1 MFSKVEEKIKS
12 LSMPDAVSGAEQP
25 HLSPPAKFILFPPA
39 GDRNQALST
48 KHRFLIPEMTA
59 AFQKSVAG
67 THLGALCCALH
78 VIHLRDTRKVMGVW
92 SSSPTSLSTG

>member
-1 MFSKVEEKIKS
+1 MKKIQVFSKVEEKIKS

-25 HLSPPAKFILFPPA
+25 HLSPPA

-48 KHRFLIPEMTA
+48 KHRFHIPEMTA

-78 VIHLRDTRKVMGVW
+78 VTHLRDTRKVMGVW
-92 SSSPTSLSTG
+92 SSSPTSVSTG